1 MLNIALWKAISLFML
16 GHTAMWFQLNSH
28 LVFQWWKGKE
38 ELAVFAF
45 GVPGSLLFLAG
56 WNIATTESGE
66 LWGPRFLAFCASWV
80 PFPLLTWYFMNESP
94 FTWRTIV
101 CFLLACCILTVQMWR

>member
-38 ELAVFAF
+38 VLAVFAF

-80 PFPLLTWYFMNESP
+80 PF
-94 FTWRTIV
+94 TWRTIV